1 MVDVGVDEKA
11 LTHLVEKVLVA
22 DAHAPVTLALEKAGV
37 RTASDLVSLKLD
49 PDVPLKYDRAVEGGN
64 KVEKNIPLLQAE
76 MRQIIG
82 IQEYI
87 QYYSKNV
94 SHKFFESLDDWEE
107 LTAKNFISFRI
118 NIAPFLPPDVTPAV
132 VTQPSPATSNLC
144 DWEKGVKPD
153 MSIFREL
160 KNVKEWD
167 QWDTQFRANVSTQ
180 GLSSVLDSNFR
191 PQTFKDKVLFHEQQQ
206 YLYAVFVRILKTDE
220 GKAIAC
226 KYKSTFDAQSIYREL
241 QEYATNSTQAVIDS
255 NTLLQYITTAC
266 IVDGSWNGMTE
277 QFVLHWMEQVRLY
290 QDLVDPTAVLVDA
303 VKVSLISDAV
313 RGHPKLSGVYNV
325 AAQLASQPGQHV
337 DYDQYVNLLLSECAQ
352 VDSAIARSPCK
363 AVKCSA
369 VKCSAIKCS
378 VYMSDLAINDGEDDA
393 LQFSVE
399 NEANFNIDSDPMTL
413 MANAHRRREIWDQ
426 YSDEDKAVMLSKPA
440 TVVMR
445 PNQPSNERELS
456 KSATGVMRRDQLSN
470 ERERSSH
477 KVNVHDT
484 TVYDSIVANA
494 HLLDYGEATDDAE
507 DDAVRTEVDKSND
520 EEAQTLHG
528 FLASHGN
535 NSSPADV
542 RNVLSTL
549 LKRVP
554 GKLPKDHQAN
564 AHITYAMDKCHMDKP
579 GSLIDHGANGG
590 MAGADEWEML
600 PHVHWTRDSDWDP
613 AILNHEFG
621 DNDDEWDDPVMDHRD
636 LLDKVGNYRNRQGVD
651 AGEVHSSRQIDVTIS
666 RLHFQA
672 RQVRP
677 GEQDW
682 ETLCRLFGWAKHYKD
697 AYGVS

>member
-11 LTHLVEKVLVA
+11 LTHLLEKVLVA

-49 PDVPLKYDRAVEGGN
+49 PGVPLKYDKTAEGGD
-64 KVEKNIPLLQAE
+64 KVKKNIPLLQAE

-118 NIAPFLPPDVTPAV
+118 NIAPFLPPDVTSPAV
-132 VTQPSPATSNLC
+132 VTQPSPATSDPLC

-167 QWDTQFRANVSTQ
+167 QWDTQFRADVSTQ

-220 GKAIAC
+220 GKAIAR

-313 RGHPKLSGVYNV
+313 RGHPKLGGVYNV

-337 DYDQYVNLLLSECAQ
+337 NYDQYVNLLLSECAQ
-352 VDSAIARSPCK
+352 VDSAIARSPRK

-369 VKCSAIKCS
+369 VKCSI
-378 VYMSDLAINDGEDDA
+378 YMSDLAINDGEDDA
-393 LQFSVE
+393 LQFSGE
-399 NEANFNIDSDPMTL
+399 NEADYNIDSDPMTL
-413 MANAHRRREIWDQ
+413 MANAHRRHELSANRVLMHSEQWKGMSPNGQEIWDQ
-426 YSDEDKAVMLSKPA
+426 YSDEDKAVVLSKPA

-456 KSATGVMRRDQLSN
+456 KPATVVMRRDQLSN
-470 ERERSSH
+470 EREPSSH
-477 KVNVHDT
+477 KRAP
-484 TVYDSIVANA
+484 S
-494 HLLDYGEATDDAE
+494 
-507 DDAVRTEVDKSND
+507 K
-520 EEAQTLHG
+520 
-528 FLASHGN
+528 
-535 NSSPADV
+535 
-542 RNVLSTL
+542 LS
-549 LKRVP
+549 
-554 GKLPKDHQAN
+554 KDRQVN
-564 AHITYAMDKCHMDKP
+564 AHITYAVDKCHMDKP
-579 GSLIDHGANGG
+579 RSLIDRGANGG
-590 MAGADEWEML
+590 IAGADEWETL
-600 PHVHWTRDSDWDP
+600 PHIHWTHNLDWDP
-613 AILNHEFG
+613 AIFNHEFG

-636 LLDKVGNYRNRQGVD
+636 LFDKVDNYRNRQGVD
-651 AGEVHSSRQIDVTIS
+651 TGEVHSSRQIEVTIS

>member
-49 PDVPLKYDRAVEGGN
+49 PYVPLKYDRAVEGGN

-167 QWDTQFRANVSTQ
+167 QWDTQFRADVSTQ

-206 YLYAVFVRILKTDE
+206 YLYTVFVHILKTDE
-220 GKAIAC
+220 GKAIAR

-241 QEYATNSTQAVIDS
+241 QE
-255 NTLLQYITTAC
+255 
-266 IVDGSWNGMTE
+266 
-277 QFVLHWMEQVRLY
+277 
-290 QDLVDPTAVLVDA
+290 
-303 VKVSLISDAV
+303 
-313 RGHPKLSGVYNV
+313 
-325 AAQLASQPGQHV
+325 
-337 DYDQYVNLLLSECAQ
+337 
-352 VDSAIARSPCK
+352 
-363 AVKCSA
+363 SA
-369 VKCSAIKCS
+369 VKCS
-378 VYMSDLAINDGEDDA
+378 VYMSDLAINDGEDDT
-393 LQFSVE
+393 LQFSGE
-399 NEANFNIDSDPMTL
+399 NEADYNIDSDPMTL
-413 MANAHRRREIWDQ
+413 MANAHRRRELSANRVLMHSEQWKGMSPNGQEIWDQ
-426 YSDEDKAVMLSKPA
+426 YSDEDKAVVLSKPA
-440 TVVMR
+440 TVVVR

-456 KSATGVMRRDQLSN
+456 NHATVVMRRDQLSN
-470 ERERSSH
+470 EREPSSH

-507 DDAVRTEVDKSND
+507 DDAVGTEVDESND
-520 EEAQTLHG
+520 EGDQTLHA
-528 FLASHGN
+528 FLASRGN
-535 NSSPADV
+535 NPSPADV
-542 RNVLSTL
+542 RNVLSAS

-564 AHITYAMDKCHMDKP
+564 AHIISAMDKCLMDKP
-579 GSLIDHGANGG
+579 GSLIDRGANGG
-590 MAGADEWEML
+590 MAGADEWETL

-621 DNDDEWDDPVMDHRD
+621 DNDDEWDDPVMDHRY
-636 LLDKVGNYRNRQGVD
+636 LFDKVGNYRNRQGVD
-651 AGEVHSSRQIDVTIS
+651 AGEVHSSHQIEVTIS

-672 RQVRP
+672 RQVKP

>member
-49 PDVPLKYDRAVEGGN
+49 PYVPLKYDRAVEGGN

-118 NIAPFLPPDVTPAV
+118 NIAPFLPPDVTPPAV

-167 QWDTQFRANVSTQ
+167 QWDTQFRADVSTQ

-220 GKAIAC
+220 GKAIAR
-226 KYKSTFDAQSIYREL
+226 KYKSTFDAQGIYREL
-241 QEYATNSTQAVIDS
+241 QEY
-255 NTLLQYITTAC
+255 ITTAC
-266 IVDGSWNGMTE
+266 IVNGSWNGMTE
-277 QFVLHWMEQVRLY
+277 Q
-290 QDLVDPTAVLVDA
+290 
-303 VKVSLISDAV
+303 
-313 RGHPKLSGVYNV
+313 
-325 AAQLASQPGQHV
+325 
-337 DYDQYVNLLLSECAQ
+337 
-352 VDSAIARSPCK
+352 SPRK

-369 VKCSAIKCS
+369 VKCS
-378 VYMSDLAINDGEDDA
+378 VYMSDLAINDGEDDV
-393 LQFSVE
+393 LQFSGE
-399 NEANFNIDSDPMTL
+399 NEADYNIDSDPMTL
-413 MANAHRRREIWDQ
+413 MANAHGRRELSANRVLMHSEQWKGMSPNGQEIWDQ
-426 YSDEDKAVMLSKPA
+426 YSDEDKAVVLSKPA

-456 KSATGVMRRDQLSN
+456 KPATVVMRRDQLSN
-470 ERERSSH
+470 EREPSSH
-477 KVNVHDT
+477 KRAP
-484 TVYDSIVANA
+484 S
-494 HLLDYGEATDDAE
+494 
-507 DDAVRTEVDKSND
+507 K
-520 EEAQTLHG
+520 
-528 FLASHGN
+528 
-535 NSSPADV
+535 
-542 RNVLSTL
+542 LS
-549 LKRVP
+549 
-554 GKLPKDHQAN
+554 KDRQVN
-564 AHITYAMDKCHMDKP
+564 AHITYAVDKCHMDKP
-579 GSLIDHGANGG
+579 RSLIDRGANGG

-600 PHVHWTRDSDWDP
+600 PHVHWTHVHWARDSDWDP
-613 AILNHEFG
+613 AIFNHEFG

-651 AGEVHSSRQIDVTIS
+651 AGEVHSSHQIEVTIS

>member
-11 LTHLVEKVLVA
+11 LSHLLEKVLAA

-49 PDVPLKYDRAVEGGN
+49 PYVPLKYDRAVEGGN

-118 NIAPFLPPDVTPAV
+118 NIAPFLPPDVTPPAV

-167 QWDTQFRANVSTQ
+167 QWDTQFRADVSTQ

-220 GKAIAC
+220 GKAIAR
-226 KYKSTFDAQSIYREL
+226 KYKSTLDAQSIYREL

-255 NTLLQYITTAC
+255 DTLLQYITTAS
-266 IVDGSWNGMTE
+266 IVDGSWNGTTE

-337 DYDQYVNLLLSECAQ
+337 DYDQYVNVLLSECAQ
-352 VDSAIARSPCK
+352 VDSAIARSPRK

-369 VKCSAIKCS
+369 VKRSAVKCS

-393 LQFSVE
+393 LQFSGE
-399 NEANFNIDSDPMTL
+399 NEADYNIDSDPMHSEQWKG
-413 MANAHRRREIWDQ
+413 MSPNGQEIWDQ
-426 YSDEDKAVMLSKPA
+426 YSDEDKAVVLSKPA
-440 TVVMR
+440 TV
-445 PNQPSNERELS
+445 
-456 KSATGVMRRDQLSN
+456 VMRRDQLSN
-470 ERERSSH
+470 EREPSSH
-477 KVNVHDT
+477 KR
-484 TVYDSIVANA
+484 A
-494 HLLDYGEATDDAE
+494 
-507 DDAVRTEVDKSND
+507 
-520 EEAQTLHG
+520 
-528 FLASHGN
+528 
-535 NSSPADV
+535 
-542 RNVLSTL
+542 
-549 LKRVP
+549 P

-564 AHITYAMDKCHMDKP
+564 AHIISAMDKCLMDKP
-579 GSLIDHGANGG
+579 GSLIDRGANGG
-590 MAGADEWEML
+590 MAGADEWETL

-621 DNDDEWDDPVMDHRD
+621 DNDDEWDDPVMDHRY
-636 LLDKVGNYRNRQGVD
+636 LFDKVGNYRNRQGVD
-651 AGEVHSSRQIDVTIS
+651 AGEVHSSHQIEVTIS